1 MKTRKSTSGGAIVRG
16 SHCLHHWSR
25 TQTTVALSSGEA
37 ELNSALKGGTELIGA
52 QSLMAEL
59 KLSVNL
65 ELLGDSSACFG
76 TLHREGTGRVKHLEI
91 KQLWLQGKVKDGSLK
106 YTKIPREIN
115 AADSL
120 AKSWSNSDGP
130 RHFAQLGFHTLA
142 Q

>member
-1 MKTRKSTSGGAIVRG
+1 MVRG

-52 QSLMAEL
+52 QTLMAEL
-59 KLSVNL
+59 NISAHP

-91 KQLWLQGKVKDGSLK
+91 KQLWLQAKIKEGALTF
-106 YTKIPREIN
+106 TKIPREVN

-120 AKSWSNSDGP
+120 AKSWVNADGV
-130 RHFAQLGFHTLA
+130 RHFSSIGFHALA